1 MAELLG
7 LALRARKVAWG
18 YRAVREDLRRGRAHL
33 VIVTEDASPRLRREF
48 EVLCRTKS
56 VPLVV
61 WGTKAELGLALGK
74 PPSGV
79 AAVEDPGFARLIGQ
93 VVGSGQ

>member
-18 YRAVREDLRRGRAHL
+18 SRAVREDLRKGRAYL
-33 VIVTEDASPRLRREF
+33 VIITEDASPRLRREF
-48 EVLCRTKS
+48 ELLCRRS
-56 VPLVV
+56 AVPLVV
-61 WGTKAELGLALGK
+61 WGTKAELGLAMGK
-74 PPSGV
+74 PPSAV

-93 VVGSGQ
+93 VVG